1 MAINR
6 EVARVER
13 ELYEWVTERL
23 DAQSEAIIRA
33 WVEAWEEVEAEVEA
47 ALLDLLAA
55 AGTGRVTRTQIIRSH
70 RLQAALG
77 HMAGALERAVG
88 HSTRILTEQLMADIR
103 RVADAQAAKLAAQLP
118 AQIAAAAS
126 LPVSVSV
133 TGASAD
139 QIAAIVRRVTEQIT
153 KVTYPISEEAY
164 TAIRRELL
172 RGITVGSNPRTV
184 ALRAVE
190 AVEGPSRARR
200 IVRRAMQAVEEQF
213 HGGLSRA
220 LTIARTEMLDA
231 HRAAGQAVEERN
243 PDLVAEWVWEAHL
256 GPHNCR
262 ACLAMHGQR
271 FPTSTPGPQ
280 GHPGC
285 RCARVTVAKTW
296 AELGFTGIRERPSLH
311 RSSEAYFNRLSEA
324 NQRKILGD
332 TGFEAWKRGDYPMSE
347 WVKRQDNPG
356 WRPSYIA
363 TRPPATIS

>member
-1 MAINR
+1 MAVNR
-6 EVARVER
+6 EVMRVER
-13 ELYEWVTERL
+13 ELYAWATERL
-23 DAQSEAIIRA
+23 DARSEAIIRA

-47 ALLDLLAA
+47 ALYDLVAA

-77 HMAGALERAVG
+77 RMAGALERAVG

-103 RVADAQAAKLAAQLP
+103 RVADAEAAMLAAQLP
-118 AQIAAAAS
+118 AQVAAAAS

-133 TGASAD
+133 TGASSG
-139 QIAAIVRRVTEQIT
+139 QIAAIVRRATEQIT
-153 KVTYPISEEAY
+153 KVTYPISVDAY
-164 TAIRRELL
+164 ASIRRQLL

-184 ALRAVE
+184 ARRAVQ
-190 AVEGPSRARR
+190 AVEG
-200 IVRRAMQAVEEQF
+200 QF

-231 HRAAGQAVEERN
+231 HRAAGQAVDERN

-256 GPHNCR
+256 GPRTCR

-271 FPTSTPGPQ
+271 FPISTPGPQ
-280 GHPGC
+280 GHQNC
-285 RCARVTVAKTW
+285 RCARVPVTKTW

-324 NQRKILGD
+324 NQRAILGD
-332 TGFEAWKRGDYPMSE
+332 AGFEAWRRGDYPMSE
-347 WVKRQDNPG
+347 WVRRQENPG
-356 WRPSYIA
+356 WRPSHVA
-363 TRPPATIS
+363 TRPPAFTL

>member
-1 MAINR
+1 M
-6 EVARVER
+6 
-13 ELYEWVTERL
+13 
-23 DAQSEAIIRA
+23 
-33 WVEAWEEVEAEVEA
+33 
-47 ALLDLLAA
+47 
-55 AGTGRVTRTQIIRSH
+55 
-70 RLQAALG
+70 
-77 HMAGALERAVG
+77 
-88 HSTRILTEQLMADIR
+88 
-103 RVADAQAAKLAAQLP
+103 LAAQLP

-133 TGASAD
+133 IGASSD

-164 TAIRRELL
+164 AAIRRQLL
-172 RGITVGSNPRTV
+172 RGIAVGSNPRTV
-184 ALRAVE
+184 ARRAVQ
-190 AVEGPSRARR
+190 AVEG
-200 IVRRAMQAVEEQF
+200 QF

-243 PDLVAEWVWEAHL
+243 PDLVAEWVWDAHL
-256 GPHNCR
+256 GPRTCR

-311 RSSEAYFNRLSEA
+311 RSSEAHFNRLSEA